1 VECRRA
7 CVLERGIPYL
17 PNDKLTIASK
27 LAPTAVAGWAISVK
41 LPGMTIRLLPDHLIN
56 QIAAG
61 EVVDRPSSVVKELVE
76 NSLDAGARRI
86 RVVLQQGGKRSIRVT
101 DDGAGMTAQ
110 ELGLALQRHATS
122 KIASLED
129 LERVATMGFRGEAL
143 PSIASVA
150 RLDLASKH
158 ASAEH
163 GWAVAVR
170 RGAVSEPV
178 PAALQKG
185 TRVDVEDLFYNVP
198 ARRKF
203 LRADRTEYAQV
214 DQLLRRFALAHFAVG
229 FELEHNG
236 KSISALPPASAEA
249 ERQQRLQRVMGKDF
263 VEHAIAIEDRRGGLG
278 LRGWVAEPRYNRA
291 QADRQFFFVN
301 GRAVR
306 DRLVTHAVR
315 SAFQDVLYHGRHPAY
330 VLYLELPPE
339 AVDVNVHPQKQEVR
353 FRDARMVHDFL
364 YSVLHHALAG
374 AGAGAVRPGAAL
386 PGTQAATQGAAAMG
400 GPGPFA
406 VHGGQAGMALPV
418 REQLAAYAA
427 VLGAGQIAA
436 RQDFAAD
443 RPDSDDE
450 LPPLGYALAQLH
462 GVYVLSQ
469 NQHGL
474 VLTDMH
480 AAHER
485 ITYERLKRRHV
496 EGGIRAQR
504 LLVPVDVRVS
514 EGEADLAERGRAD
527 LAGLGLVVDRSGPE
541 SLVLREVP
549 ALLAQSD
556 GARLLRDV
564 LADLGSL
571 GSSGRVETASNEI
584 LSTMACH
591 GSVRANRQLTLPE
604 MNALLRDMERTERS
618 GHCNH
623 GRPTWVQLD
632 MATLDRL
639 FLRGR

>member
-1 VECRRA
+1 MK
-7 CVLERGIPYL
+7 IH
-17 PNDKLTIASK
+17 
-27 LAPTAVAGWAISVK
+27 
-41 LPGMTIRLLPDHLIN
+41 LLPDHLIN

-61 EVVDRPSSVVKELVE
+61 EVVDRPASVVKELVE

-86 RVVLQQGGKRSIRVT
+86 KVALEQGGKRAIRVS
-101 DDGAGMTAQ
+101 DDGAGMTQ
-110 ELGLALQRHATS
+110 GELGLALQRHATS

-158 ASAEH
+158 RSEEH

-170 RGAVSEPV
+170 RGAVSEAV
-178 PAALQKG
+178 PAALEEG
-185 TRVDVEDLFYNVP
+185 TRVVVEDLFYNVP

-236 KSISALPPASAEA
+236 KSVSALPPATAEA
-249 ERQQRLQRVMGKDF
+249 EQERRLQRVMGKDF
-263 VEHAIAIEDRRGGLG
+263 VEHAIAIEDQRGGLR
-278 LRGWVAEPRYNRA
+278 LHGWVAEPRYNRA

-315 SAFQDVLYHGRHPAY
+315 SAFQDVLYHGRHPAF

-353 FRDARMVHDFL
+353 FREARMVHDFL

-374 AGAGAVRPGAAL
+374 TGAGAVRPGAEL
-386 PGTQAATQGAAAMG
+386 PGAGAAAEGRVGMVG
-400 GPGPFA
+400 RGSFVSFGD
-406 VHGGQAGMALPV
+406 QSGMALPV

-427 VLGAGQIAA
+427 VLGGGPAGDRQETTVDDPAA
-436 RQDFAAD
+436 AG
-443 RPDSDDE
+443 E

-469 NQHGL
+469 NEQGL

-496 EGGIRAQR
+496 EGDIRAQR

-514 EGEADLAERGRAD
+514 ENEADLAEQRRAD

-541 SLVLREVP
+541 SLLLREVP

-556 GARLLRDV
+556 AAQLLRDV

-571 GSSGRVETASNEI
+571 GRSGRVEAATNEI